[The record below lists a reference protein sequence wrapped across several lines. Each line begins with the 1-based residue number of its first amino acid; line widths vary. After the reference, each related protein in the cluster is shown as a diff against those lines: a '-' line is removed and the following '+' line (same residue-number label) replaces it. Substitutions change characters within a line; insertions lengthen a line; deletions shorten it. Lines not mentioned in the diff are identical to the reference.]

1 YKYII
6 KFVTPLLLLWVFI
19 GSLITPKDGDWG
31 AAFSGNWVLDDSS
44 IINKI
49 KNSAL
54 KRQLAEATDPAVIQQ
69 LQDTLFFVNASR
81 LLLVAVFLSI
91 ALLVYIAYKKRVR
104 EGRITK

>member
-1 YKYII
+1 L
-6 KFVTPLLLLWVFI
+6 VTPK
-19 GSLITPKDGDWG
+19 GGDWG
-31 AAFSGNWVLDDSS
+31 AALSGNWVLDNSS

-49 KNSAL
+49 RNVSL
-54 KRQLAEATDPAVIQQ
+54 KEKLAEATDPALIEQ

-104 EGRITK
+104 EGRIIK